1 MNIYEQFK
9 KLQNNLKKEDGD
21 LFISKF
27 DIDFKNEVDYKKVF
41 ENLFEMFHKES
52 ISSNKIFKT
61 ENLSRSKHTYIVFLL
76 GYLVYTKLGD
86 TKNKYFKNTH
96 YENPEKQF
104 QLIWFLTGI
113 VHDIF
118 FDIER
123 KKEYEEFKDLNGDLN
138 SVKKEFYID
147 NCLVS
152 NSQYCDKLDKK
163 FETFLGILGNYY
175 KYRYCHDDRIDH
187 GIVSGLV
194 IFDLLVKH
202 RIKKSSTSTSY
213 WKEELDKLYFEA
225 GLSIASHNIWSS
237 DSKLKDK
244 NYKDYG
250 LGILVNSSKKS
261 IFPIKFSEMPFLFLL
276 GLVDT
281 IEPTKTFRNRS
292 IFEILNSLDINI
304 TKNYLKLRNS
314 KDSKL
319 NFSELT
325 KKVNGLENWLD
336 VKLCIK
342 QNEIKISWN

>member
-1 MNIYEQFK
+1 MATRDKNTWVI
-9 KLQNNLKKEDGD
+9 L
-21 LFISKF
+21 LFI
-27 DIDFKNEVDYKKVF
+27 VA
-41 ENLFEMFHKES
+41 
-52 ISSNKIFKT
+52 
-61 ENLSRSKHTYIVFLL
+61 
-76 GYLVYTKLGD
+76 
-86 TKNKYFKNTH
+86 
-96 YENPEKQF
+96 
-104 QLIWFLTGI
+104 
-113 VHDIF
+113 
-118 FDIER
+118 
-123 KKEYEEFKDLNGDLN
+123 
-138 SVKKEFYID
+138 
-147 NCLVS
+147 
-152 NSQYCDKLDKK
+152 
-163 FETFLGILGNYY
+163 
-175 KYRYCHDDRIDH
+175 
-187 GIVSGLV
+187 GLV

-336 VKLCIK
+336 VTLCIK

>member
-1 MNIYEQFK
+1 MTIYKQFK
-9 KLQNNLKKEDGD
+9 KLQDNLKKDKD

-27 DIDFKNEVDYKKVF
+27 DINFETQLDYTEVFNV
-41 ENLFEMFHKES
+41 LFGNFYKES
-52 ISSNKIFKT
+52 IFSNEIFNIKK
-61 ENLSRSKHTYIVFLL
+61 LSRSEHTYIVFLL
-76 GYLVYTKLGD
+76 GYLVYTKLED
-86 TKNKYFKNTH
+86 SQKNYFKNNH
-96 YENPEKQF
+96 YENPKKHF
-104 QLIWFLTGI
+104 QLIWFLTSI

-118 FDIER
+118 FDIEQ
-123 KKEYEEFKDLNGDLN
+123 KKECEEFKDLNYELD
-138 SVKKEFYID
+138 SVKNKFSIE
-147 NCLVS
+147 NCLLS
-152 NSQYCDKLDKK
+152 NLQYCAKLDKK
-163 FETFLGILGNYY
+163 FETFLGILGKYY

-202 RIKKSSTSTSY
+202 RIKKFSTSTSH

-250 LGILVNSSKKS
+250 LEILVNSSKKS

-292 IFEILNSLDINI
+292 VFEILNSLDINV

-336 VKLCIK
+336 VTLCIK

>member
-9 KLQNNLKKEDGD
+9 KLQNNLKKDKD

-27 DIDFKNEVDYKKVF
+27 DINFETQVDYKEVFNVLF
-41 ENLFEMFHKES
+41 ENFHKES
-52 ISSNKIFKT
+52 IFSNEIFDVKK
-61 ENLSRSKHTYIVFLL
+61 LSRSEHTYIVFLL

-86 TKNKYFKNTH
+86 VKNKYFKNTH

-104 QLIWFLTGI
+104 QLIWFLTSI

-336 VKLCIK
+336 VTLCIK

>member
-1 MNIYEQFK
+1 MTIYKQFK
-9 KLQNNLKKEDGD
+9 KLQDNLKKDKD

-27 DIDFKNEVDYKKVF
+27 DINFETQLDYTEVFNV
-41 ENLFEMFHKES
+41 LFGNFYKES
-52 ISSNKIFKT
+52 IFSNEIFNIKK
-61 ENLSRSKHTYIVFLL
+61 LSRSEHTYIVFLL
-76 GYLVYTKLGD
+76 GYLVYTKLED
-86 TKNKYFKNTH
+86 SQKNYFKNNH
-96 YENPEKQF
+96 YENPKKHF
-104 QLIWFLTGI
+104 QLIWFLTSI

-123 KKEYEEFKDLNGDLN
+123 KKEYKEFKDLNGDLN

-163 FETFLGILGNYY
+163 FETFLGILGKYY

-187 GIVSGLV
+187 GIVAGLV

-202 RIKKSSTSTSY
+202 RIKKSSTSCQY

-292 IFEILNSLDINI
+292 VFEILNSLDINV

-336 VKLCIK
+336 VTLCIK

>member
-1 MNIYEQFK
+1 MTIYKQFK
-9 KLQNNLKKEDGD
+9 KLQDNLKKDKD

-27 DIDFKNEVDYKKVF
+27 DINFETQLDYTEVFNV
-41 ENLFEMFHKES
+41 LFGNFYKES
-52 ISSNKIFKT
+52 IFSNEIFNIKK
-61 ENLSRSKHTYIVFLL
+61 LSRSEHTYIVFLL
-76 GYLVYTKLGD
+76 GYLVYTKLED
-86 TKNKYFKNTH
+86 SQKNYFKNNH
-96 YENPEKQF
+96 YENPKKHF
-104 QLIWFLTGI
+104 QLIWFLTSI

-118 FDIER
+118 FDIEQ
-123 KKEYEEFKDLNGDLN
+123 KKECEEFKDLNYELD
-138 SVKKEFYID
+138 SVKNKFSIE
-147 NCLVS
+147 NCLLS
-152 NSQYCDKLDKK
+152 NLQYCAKLDKK
-163 FETFLGILGNYY
+163 FETFLGILGKYY

-250 LGILVNSSKKS
+250 LEILVNSSKKS

-292 IFEILNSLDINI
+292 VFEILNSLDINV

-336 VKLCIK
+336 VTLCIK

>member
-9 KLQNNLKKEDGD
+9 KLQNNLKKDKD

-27 DIDFKNEVDYKKVF
+27 DINFETQLDYTEVFNV
-41 ENLFEMFHKES
+41 LFGNFYKES
-52 ISSNKIFKT
+52 IFSNEIFNIKK
-61 ENLSRSKHTYIVFLL
+61 LSRSEHTYIVFLL
-76 GYLVYTKLGD
+76 GYLVYTKLED
-86 TKNKYFKNTH
+86 SQKNYFKNNH
-96 YENPEKQF
+96 YENPKKHF
-104 QLIWFLTGI
+104 QLIWFLTSI

-118 FDIER
+118 FDIEQ
-123 KKEYEEFKDLNGDLN
+123 KKECEEFKDLNYELD
-138 SVKKEFYID
+138 SVKNKFSIENY
-147 NCLVS
+147 LLS
-152 NSQYCDKLDKK
+152 NLQYCAKLDKK
-163 FETFLGILGNYY
+163 FETFLGILGKYY

-187 GIVSGLV
+187 GIVAGLV

-202 RIKKSSTSTSY
+202 RIKKFSTSTSH

-250 LGILVNSSKKS
+250 LEILVNSSKKS

-292 IFEILNSLDINI
+292 VFEILNSLDINV

-336 VKLCIK
+336 VTLCIK

>member
-9 KLQNNLKKEDGD
+9 KLQNNLKKDKD

-27 DIDFKNEVDYKKVF
+27 DINFETQVDYKEVFNVLF
-41 ENLFEMFHKES
+41 ENFHKES
-52 ISSNKIFKT
+52 IFSNEIFDVKK
-61 ENLSRSKHTYIVFLL
+61 LSRSEHTYIVFLL

-86 TKNKYFKNTH
+86 VKNKYFKNTH

-104 QLIWFLTGI
+104 QLIWFLTSI

-123 KKEYEEFKDLNGDLN
+123 KKEYKEFKDLNGDLN

-187 GIVSGLV
+187 GIVAGLV

-202 RIKKSSTSTSY
+202 RIKKSSTSCQY

>member
-9 KLQNNLKKEDGD
+9 KLQNNLKKDKD

-27 DIDFKNEVDYKKVF
+27 DINFETQLDYTEVFNV
-41 ENLFEMFHKES
+41 LFGNFYKES
-52 ISSNKIFKT
+52 IFSNEIFDVKK
-61 ENLSRSKHTYIVFLL
+61 LSRSEHTYIVLLL

-86 TKNKYFKNTH
+86 VKNKYFKNTH

-104 QLIWFLTGI
+104 QLIWFLTSI

-123 KKEYEEFKDLNGDLN
+123 KKEYKEFKDLNGDLN

-250 LGILVNSSKKS
+250 LEILVNSSKKS

-292 IFEILNSLDINI
+292 VFEILNSLDINV

-336 VKLCIK
+336 VTLCIK

>member
-1 MNIYEQFK
+1 MTIYKQFK
-9 KLQNNLKKEDGD
+9 KLQDNLKKDKG

-27 DIDFKNEVDYKKVF
+27 DINFETQLDYTEVFNV
-41 ENLFEMFHKES
+41 LFGNFYKES
-52 ISSNKIFKT
+52 IFSNEIFNIKK
-61 ENLSRSKHTYIVFLL
+61 LSRSEHTYIVFLL
-76 GYLVYTKLGD
+76 GYLVYTKLED
-86 TKNKYFKNTH
+86 SQKNYFKNNH
-96 YENPEKQF
+96 YENPKKHF
-104 QLIWFLTGI
+104 QLIWFLTSI

-123 KKEYEEFKDLNGDLN
+123 KKEYKEFKDLNGDLN

-163 FETFLGILGNYY
+163 FETFLGILGKYY

-187 GIVSGLV
+187 GIVAGLV

-202 RIKKSSTSTSY
+202 RIKKFSTSTSH

-250 LGILVNSSKKS
+250 LEILVNSSKKS

-292 IFEILNSLDINI
+292 VFEILNSLDINV